1 MLECKNIYASYHKD
15 FPILNDI
22 SFRLEAGEKVAVLGR
37 NGAGKTTFANTLFG
51 LVPHIHGEIEYN
63 GTSLRH
69 MSLEKIQSLGIGYF
83 MQGAS
88 VFPQMSLRE
97 NLQISAGKSDKKQI
111 SHRIE
116 ILKAF
121 FPILQNQ
128 QTLQMPAGAL
138 SGGERT
144 QLSLA
149 MTLFNKPSLLIL
161 DEPFAGLSPGNANLV
176 LNALLKYYESE
187 LTSIVL
193 IAQDRRLAS
202 LFCKNHYII
211 RDGNVVTGN
220 R

>member
-1 MLECKNIYASYHKD
+1 MLECKNIYAAYHKG
-15 FPILNDI
+15 FPILDDI
-22 SFRLEAGEKVAVLGR
+22 SFCLEAGEKVAVLGR
-37 NGAGKTTFANTLFG
+37 NGAGKTTFANTLFD
-51 LVPHIHGEIEYN
+51 LVPHIQGEIKYN
-63 GTSLRH
+63 GISLRD
-69 MSLEKIQSLGIGYF
+69 MALENIQSMGVGYF

-88 VFPQMSLRE
+88 VFPQMSVKE
-97 NLQISAGKSDKKQI
+97 NLQISAGKSAKKQI
-111 SHRIE
+111 SDRIE
-116 ILKAF
+116 VLSAF
-121 FPILQNQ
+121 FPVLQNP
-128 QTLQMPAGAL
+128 QTLQMLAGAL

-144 QLSLA
+144 QLALA

-176 LNALLKYYESE
+176 LNALLKYQESE
-187 LTSIVL
+187 STSIVL